1 MTNQNPASQPQQPIL
16 NSELLAKLNAHAD
29 RSLDRL
35 FTDIDELLSG
45 DLEPESKSSQSN
57 YQIESFRTDSD
68 AHRQNDRIHSPQILG
83 AAAETE
89 DRSSPSLTAT
99 LDPAQPS
106 KSKPKQQKQKQQ
118 SLPLWLKALL
128 GLGVTSIA
136 LSSLLFW
143 LVNERKV
150 TIPKNI
156 DTSWLPFQSQS
167 RISPED
173 AKFAE
178 YMQKSISKIESTPI
192 PVATAPTTL
201 NPAITNPSTPTQFT
215 PNPAIATTPT
225 PAKSTAIEQPIAL
238 VKTSQNGKGSTAIF
252 KIDNKNQTIK
262 IGQKIGSSNWS
273 LINIFKKEI
282 TVKRKGGEI
291 RSIKIGQKF

>member
-57 YQIESFRTDSD
+57 YPIESFRTDSD
-68 AHRQNDRIHSPQILG
+68 SQRQNDRIYSTHS
-83 AAAETE
+83 ATE

-99 LDPAQPS
+99 LDPTQPS
-106 KSKPKQQKQKQQ
+106 KSKPKQQKQQKQQ

-128 GLGVTSIA
+128 GVGVTSIA

-143 LVNERKV
+143 LVSERKV

-192 PVATAPTTL
+192 PVAAAPTTF
-201 NPAITNPSTPTQFT
+201 NPAITNPSTTQFT
-215 PNPAIATTPT
+215 PNQAIATTPN
-225 PAKSTAIEQPIAL
+225 PVKSTAIEKPIAL
-238 VKTSQNGKGSTAIF
+238 VKTLQNGKGSTAIF
-252 KIDNKNQTIK
+252 KIDNKNQPIK
-262 IGQKIGSSNWS
+262 IGQKIGTSDWS
-273 LINIFKKEI
+273 LINIFKKEV